1 QGFAAPSLR
10 VFLDAALV
18 AALVAATVW
27 ALVRRPALG
36 FLGAWFFLILAP
48 SSSFVPVATE
58 TMAEHRMYLPLIAVV
73 VLAAVAAWAW
83 LGRLSLVLCGR
94 LPRFFWGGRGKRKG
108 EKKTARR
115 G

>member
-83 LGRLSLVLCGR
+83 LGRLSLVLCLALAALLFAGTWQR
-94 LPRFFWGGRGKRKG
+94 NEVYKS
-108 EKKTARR
+108 
-115 G
+115 